1 VLLHAVAV
9 SQDQLVLKTVAAR
22 WNSCSRLQCRSSNMA
37 GLTTAQFS
45 NIAAWGLGVGT
56 AFFSFFGLKDD
67 RDFFLV
73 MGLLCCLSGNLV
85 FAFFLWDQNP
95 TGSGANETLVT
106 LYLVLAAASL
116 YALYAQFSM
125 FREKGCG
132 DDDREDSD
140 AEEEAMGQEAP
151 GLGAP
156 RIGASKQ
163 PLSLDEQTE
172 RAALREVARKAIA
185 VAKSEGSAATG
196 SSAGA
201 AASGAGKPKL
211 TFQEARQAEIDRLR
225 RRKTGETG
233 TES

>member
-1 VLLHAVAV
+1 
-9 SQDQLVLKTVAAR
+9 
-22 WNSCSRLQCRSSNMA
+22 MA

-132 DDDREDSD
+132 DDDSEDSD
-140 AEEEAMGQEAP
+140 TEEEAMGQDPP
-151 GLGAP
+151 GHAAP
-156 RIGASKQ
+156 RISAPKQ
-163 PLSLDEQTE
+163 PLSVDEQAE
-172 RAALREVARKAIA
+172 REALREIARKVIA

-196 SSAGA
+196 STTGSAGA

-211 TFQEARQAEIDRLR
+211 TFQEARQAEIERLR
-225 RRKTGETG
+225 RRKTGDTG